1 MTSVIIV
8 VALICFCLAY
18 KYYGRWLNEYL
29 LTDKDEEM
37 PSVYLRDDM
46 DYFPA
51 PFGML
56 FAHHFS
62 SIAGAGAIIGPVA
75 AGAMFGW
82 LPALLWIVFGCIFI
96 GGVHDISS
104 LAMSLK
110 HDGLSLAEVV
120 QRTFG
125 KRVHFLVLLVFWM
138 SLVLVVAAFL
148 DLTAQTFT
156 ECPAVGFTVTLTVV
170 LAFVLGV
177 GVYIFHIGLGKTT
190 LLLLPLFFYALYYG
204 AYDLNVY
211 DMFNLSLNNWRV
223 VIVGYCY
230 LASVLP
236 VWLLMEPRDYIASLF
251 LYAGIA
257 IGIVGM
263 FVTGFQIP
271 TERMLQPFYGWSSV
285 IGDNSM
291 WPILFIT
298 IACGAVSGAHSMISG
313 GTTPK
318 QLAHKEQALSVGY
331 GSMLL
336 EGVVGVI
343 ALGTVMLNGDSLA
356 QTPLNCFAVGFGRM
370 AQSLGFSDHLGGV
383 MGYMLVNCF
392 LLTTLDCLTR
402 VGRYLLQEITH
413 NRLSSFMATAL
424 TLFAAL
430 CLIVVEAHGK
440 RIWGVIWPIF
450 GATNQLIAGITLLLV
465 CLWLL
470 RTKSNKIAFVVFP
483 TIFMLVT
490 SFAALVLLVINENLL
505 LIRVIS
511 FVFIVLTFMLVWA
524 VNAEVDLVNVVST
537 LLKKGADMEDLKW
550 KKI

>member
-1 MTSVIIV
+1 MISFIIV
-8 VALICFCLAY
+8 IALICFGLAY
-18 KYYGRWLNEYL
+18 KYYGRWLNQYF

-37 PSVYLRDDM
+37 PSIYLRDDM

-62 SIAGAGAIIGPVA
+62 SIAGAGAIIGPVV

-82 LPALLWIVFGCIFI
+82 VPALLWIVFGCIFV

-125 KRVHFLVLLVFWM
+125 RRVHFLILVVFWI

-148 DLTAQTFT
+148 DLTAITFN
-156 ECPAVGFTVTLTVV
+156 EAPAVGFTVTLTVIM
-170 LAFVLGV
+170 AFILGI
-177 GVYIFHIGLGKTT
+177 GIYTFHIGLRNATFF
-190 LLLLPLFFYALYYG
+190 LLPFFFYALYYG
-204 AYDLNVY
+204 AYDGTIY
-211 DMFNLSLNNWRV
+211 KMFDLSINNWRV
-223 VIVGYCY
+223 AIVGYCY

-251 LYAGIA
+251 LYFGIA
-257 IGIVGM
+257 IGVVGM
-263 FVTGFQIP
+263 FIAGWQMP
-271 TERMLQPFYGWSSV
+271 TNMLQPFYGWNA
-285 IGDNSM
+285 INENSYL
-291 WPILFIT
+291 WPFLFIT
-298 IACGAVSGAHSMISG
+298 VACGAVSGAHSMISG

-318 QLAHKEQALSVGY
+318 QLAKKEQALSVGY
-331 GSMLL
+331 GAMLL
-336 EGVVGVI
+336 EGVVGI
-343 ALGTVMLNGDSLA
+343 ISLGTVIINGDFLA
-356 QTPLNCFAVGFGRM
+356 QSPLNCFAVGFGRM
-370 AQSLGFSDHLGGV
+370 AQTLGFEHHLGSV
-383 MGYMLVNCF
+383 MGFMLVNCL

-424 TLFAAL
+424 TLLAAIGL
-430 CLIVVEAHGK
+430 VVLESSGK
-440 RIWGVIWPIF
+440 RMWEVIWPMF

-470 RTKSNKIAFVVFP
+470 RIKYKKIAFVVFP
-483 TIFMLVT
+483 AIFMLAT
-490 SFAALVLLVINENLL
+490 SFTALVMFVWNDNNLGFLRLLSFI
-505 LIRVIS
+505 LI
-511 FVFIVLTFMLVWA
+511 FLTILLVWA
-524 VNAEVDLVNVVST
+524 VNAKVNLFKVLVDFV
-537 LLKKGADMEDLKW
+537 KGRKLE
-550 KKI
+550 I

>member
-18 KYYGRWLNEYL
+18 RFYGRWLNKYFF
-29 LTDKDEEM
+29 TNKDEEM

-51 PFGML
+51 SFGML

-82 LPALLWIVFGCIFI
+82 VPALLWIVFGCIFV

-125 KRVHFLVLLVFWM
+125 KRVHFLVLLVFWI

-148 DLTAQTFT
+148 DLTALTFN
-156 ECPAVGFTVTLTVV
+156 ESPAVGFTVTLTVV

-190 LLLLPLFFYALYYG
+190 LLLLPFFFYILHYG
-204 AYDLNVY
+204 AYDPAVQEI
-211 DMFNLSLNNWRV
+211 FNISINNWRV
-223 VIVGYCY
+223 VIVGYFY

-257 IGIVGM
+257 LGVVGM
-263 FVTGFQIP
+263 FVTGFKVP
-271 TERMLQPFYGWSSV
+271 AEMMLQPFYGWNSV
-285 IGDNSM
+285 MGNQSM

-318 QLAHKEQALSVGY
+318 QLARNEQALSVGY
-331 GSMLL
+331 GAMLL

-343 ALGTVMLNGDSLA
+343 SLGTVMLNGGLLT

-370 AQSLGFSDHLGGV
+370 VQNLGFDGHLGNV
-383 MGYMLVNCF
+383 MGFMLVNCF

-413 NRLSSFMATAL
+413 KRLSSFMATAL

-430 CLIVVEAHGK
+430 CLIVVETHGK
-440 RIWGVIWPIF
+440 RIWEVIWPIF

-490 SFAALVLLVINENLL
+490 SFAALALLVVNENLL
-505 LIRVIS
+505 FIRVIS
-511 FVFIVLTFMLVWA
+511 FVFIGLTLILVWS

-537 LLKKGADMEDLKW
+537 LLKKKRSQ
-550 KKI
+550 